1 MNDNDILIIRELIE
15 SYKKQYDWYEQL
27 RVMDQ
32 KIMSRLILSR
42 GDMHEMMNSFEK
54 KKSLIENLE
63 VERTRTSEAVQY
75 WQKIKSSFPVCE
87 DTDELNAILEKTT
100 NAIKG
105 FLDEEEKI
113 KKYIEGVV
121 KKETAQ
127 FSQ

>member
-1 MNDNDILIIRELIE
+1 MNDNDILIIHELIE
-15 SYKKQYDWYEQL
+15 SYRKQFDWYEQL

-32 KIMSRLILSR
+32 KILSRLILSR

-54 KKSLIENLE
+54 KKTLIDNLE
-63 VERTRTSEAVQY
+63 KERIRTSDAVQH

-100 NAIKG
+100 TAIKG

-127 FSQ
+127 SAQ

>member
-1 MNDNDILIIRELIE
+1 MNDNDILIIRALID
-15 SYKKQYDWYEQL
+15 SYRKQYEWYEQL

-54 KKSLIENLE
+54 KKSLIDNLE
-63 VERTRTSEAVQY
+63 TERIRTSDAVHY
-75 WQKIKSSFPVCE
+75 WQKIKSTFSVCE

-121 KKETAQ
+121 KKETSQ

>member
-1 MNDNDILIIRELIE
+1 MNDNDILIIRELID

-32 KIMSRLILSR
+32 KILSRLILSR
-42 GDMHEMMNSFEK
+42 GDMHEMMLSFEK
-54 KKSLIENLE
+54 KKSLIDNLE
-63 VERTRTSEAVQY
+63 TERNHTSDAVLY
-75 WQKIKSSFPVCE
+75 WQKIKSAFPVCE

-121 KKETAQ
+121 KKEASQ
-127 FSQ
+127 FS

>member
-1 MNDNDILIIRELIE
+1 MNDNDILIIRELID
-15 SYKKQYDWYEQL
+15 SYKKQYNWYEQL

-32 KIMSRLILSR
+32 KILSRLILSR
-42 GDMHEMMNSFEK
+42 GDMHEMMISFEK
-54 KKSLIENLE
+54 KKTLIDNLE
-63 VERTRTSEAVQY
+63 TERNRTSDAVQY
-75 WQKIKSSFPVCE
+75 WQKIKSDFPVCE

-121 KKETAQ
+121 KKET
-127 FSQ
+127 SQLSQ

>member
-15 SYKKQYDWYEQL
+15 SYRKQYDWYEQL

-32 KIMSRLILSR
+32 KILSRLILSR

-54 KKSLIENLE
+54 KKSLIDNLE
-63 VERTRTSEAVQY
+63 IERNRTADAVQY
-75 WQKIKSSFPVCE
+75 WQKIKSTFPVCE

-100 NAIKG
+100 TAIKG

-127 FSQ
+127 STQ

>member
-1 MNDNDILIIRELIE
+1 MNDNDILIIRELID
-15 SYKKQYDWYEQL
+15 SYQKQYGWYEQL

-54 KKSLIENLE
+54 KKSLIDNLE
-63 VERTRTSEAVQY
+63 TERTRTSDAVQH
-75 WQKIKSSFPVCE
+75 WQKIKSTFPVCE

-113 KKYIEGVV
+113 KKYIQGVV
-121 KKETAQ
+121 KKESSQ